1 MLRRSVLLLSVVP
14 SLAFAQDQTV
24 TFASGRVEVVLPAS
38 VRVLSNKEKTLVAVF
53 GPAEDHKLELTLH
66 DQLASAVQ
74 PDVAEQFVRAQ
85 AQKKGRRLREAPGKV
100 LFMEPGG
107 DFMIEQKPFKA
118 LHLQVGFGKSLVV
131 ITLTAPFSEPMSP
144 ALSEFLGK
152 PVNTMVASL
161 RAR

>member
-1 MLRRSVLLLSVVP
+1 MLRRSILVL
-14 SLAFAQDQTV
+14 SLIPPLALAQDQTV
-24 TFASGRVEVVLPAS
+24 AFASGRIEVVLPAY
-38 VRVLSNKEKTLVAVF
+38 VRVVSNKENTLVAVF
-53 GPAEDHKLELTLH
+53 GPAEDHKLELTFH
-66 DQLASAVQ
+66 DQLANAAER
-74 PDVAEQFVRAQ
+74 DVAEQFVRAQ

-131 ITLTAPFSEPMSP
+131 VTLTAPFSEPMSP

-152 PVNTMVASL
+152 PVNAMVASL